1 MFGEIDPAALYRTV
15 GFVLQDV
22 SLLGI
27 SVRDNIILGRP
38 DATDAQV
45 EAAARAAHITTGY
58 SGYPTD
64 MTPSSARSSCS
75 TTDRSSNPARTTH
88 FSHAKG
94 CTRGCGGVI
103 WRVPPDSTSRSRAVS
118 ASAITQGRHSQIA
131 VKGTMFVGST
141 SAHFFTPVVANIT
154 SAAVVVIG
162 LCLLDWRIGLVCVVG
177 AVVLVAV
184 LRVSSKLIA
193 DAEENNTR
201 AAIDTN
207 GRILEFARSQ
217 PVLRAF
223 GSSGTDYAPLA
234 TALDTQYRVGRAMMW
249 RSVLG
254 IILNGFAVQMV
265 FTAVLGVG
273 AWMALDGRIEAPLLI
288 AIFGLAARFIGPVSE
303 LADLGS
309 TLRMADAEIARIT
322 GILDSAPMPQPTAP
336 QPVAMPGA
344 LELDSVSFGYDDQP
358 VLREV
363 SFGVAPGSMTA
374 LVGPSGSGKTTIS
387 RLIARFYDVD
397 AGVVRVG
404 GVDVRDQDTA
414 TLMGQLSLVFQDVY
428 LFDDTLIENIR
439 LGRPDATDDDVRA
452 AARTAG
458 VTSIVD
464 RLPQGWETRVGEG
477 GSALSGGERQRV
489 SIARALLKNA
499 PIVLFDEATSAL
511 DPENEAHV
519 AQSIRTLADTSTVL
533 VIAHRLSTVIAAD
546 QIVVL
551 TDDGH
556 VDDIG
561 THAELL
567 DRGGQYARFWAER
580 SAAAGWTMA
589 ATRR

>member
-1 MFGEIDPAALYRTV
+1 
-15 GFVLQDV
+15 
-22 SLLGI
+22 
-27 SVRDNIILGRP
+27 
-38 DATDAQV
+38 
-45 EAAARAAHITTGY
+45 
-58 SGYPTD
+58 
-64 MTPSSARSSCS
+64 
-75 TTDRSSNPARTTH
+75 
-88 FSHAKG
+88 
-94 CTRGCGGVI
+94 
-103 WRVPPDSTSRSRAVS
+103 
-118 ASAITQGRHSQIA
+118 
-131 VKGTMFVGST
+131 
-141 SAHFFTPVVANIT
+141 
-154 SAAVVVIG
+154 
-162 LCLLDWRIGLVCVVG
+162 
-177 AVVLVAV
+177 
-184 LRVSSKLIA
+184 
-193 DAEENNTR
+193 
-201 AAIDTN
+201 
-207 GRILEFARSQ
+207 
-217 PVLRAF
+217 
-223 GSSGTDYAPLA
+223 
-234 TALDTQYRVGRAMMW
+234 
-249 RSVLG
+249 
-254 IILNGFAVQMV
+254 
-265 FTAVLGVG
+265 
-273 AWMALDGRIEAPLLI
+273 
-288 AIFGLAARFIGPVSE
+288 
-303 LADLGS
+303 
-309 TLRMADAEIARIT
+309 
-322 GILDSAPMPQPTAP
+322 
-336 QPVAMPGA
+336 
-344 LELDSVSFGYDDQP
+344 
-358 VLREV
+358 
-363 SFGVAPGSMTA
+363 MTA

-387 RLIARFYDVD
+387 RLIARFYDVN

>member
-1 MFGEIDPAALYRTV
+1 MIR
-15 GFVLQDV
+15 GFFT
-22 SLLGI
+22 
-27 SVRDNIILGRP
+27 ILGAHRRRLV
-38 DATDAQV
+38 DFLIWVVIYGVAQGLAMLV
-45 EAAARAAHITTGY
+45 LVPVVQALLRGDYERAIGWLWVLVVLVVICCIASYVQSMKGMRNALVAMGVMHHRLGDHLLTLPLGWFTRRRTGE
-58 SGYPTD
+58 
-64 MTPSSARSSCS
+64 
-75 TTDRSSNPARTTH
+75 
-88 FSHAKG
+88 
-94 CTRGCGGVI
+94 V
-103 WRVPPDSTSRSRAVS
+103 
-118 ASAITQGRHSQIA
+118 SQIA

-207 GRILEFARSQ
+207 GRIVEFARSQ

-387 RLIARFYDVD
+387 RLIARFYDVN